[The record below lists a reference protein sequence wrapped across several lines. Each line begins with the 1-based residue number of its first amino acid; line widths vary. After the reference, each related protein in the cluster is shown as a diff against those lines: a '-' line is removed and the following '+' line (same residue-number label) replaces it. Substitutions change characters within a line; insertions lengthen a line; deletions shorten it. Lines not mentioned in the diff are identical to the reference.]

1 MPPAGLSARG
11 LSTLMDHGQP
21 DARHRSERFLLYSEN
36 GSSHPH
42 SPNTANSSP
51 RYQYSRTNS
60 HTTSYGS
67 IYGRTSSNNMSDSSV
82 SDTHSGGTARTVS
95 QQTSPSHGTHSSSQ
109 SRQDNSIIIFT
120 ALFDYVAQGED
131 ELSLQRGETV
141 EVLSKDAKISGDE
154 GWWTGKIRGKV
165 GIFPANFVAEAESID
180 RVSSVIDKVQPIEID
195 FEELQLEE
203 VIGVGGFGK
212 VYRGFWKK
220 REVAVKAARQDA
232 GEEPS
237 ATLENVRQE
246 AKLFW
251 LLKHENIVQLEG
263 VCLKMPNM
271 CLVMEYAR
279 GGSLNRVLSGRKI
292 RPDVLVDW
300 AIQIARGMDY
310 LHNKAPISLIHR
322 DLKSSNVLLSEPIEN
337 DDFQYKTLKITDFG
351 LAREV
356 YKTTRMSAAGTYA
369 WMAPEVIKKS
379 TFSKASD
386 VWSYG
391 VLLWELLTGETPYKG
406 IDALAVAYGVAVN
419 KLTLPIPSTCP
430 QPWSLLM
437 EACWASDSH
446 ARPGFTDILIAL
458 DEVRSAFAATPHE
471 SFHTMQEDWRQE
483 IEQVLHGLRMKEKE
497 LRCREEELTKAQVQ
511 QRQHEE
517 NLRQREQELAAREI
531 AILERELTVMIIQ
544 QQNTPTPNK
553 RRGKFKKS
561 RLKLNKKEPGSN
573 ISAPSDFRH
582 TITVQDTALDRGK
595 VRNPSRPNSPPGSP
609 SIPRLRA
616 IALPA
621 DGVKGKT
628 WGPSTLHQ
636 RERGAIITQPPN
648 PASPGGKRW
657 SRSAPDLEKTPLR
670 TALLASAHRSPLLQE
685 IGNPTTKKLYS
696 SANNLIDNQPGCSSY
711 NDMPQNSL
719 DIVLGAYCAPCNIG
733 EDFVI
738 LDNDIYESVVVHNKN
753 PPNNLKAHFSEE
765 PSIINDDYPK
775 TVGHRAAAT
784 VSKATSPKCQKL
796 PEWEPSY
803 STNFVQNVAS
813 TLVGTAKR
821 VKSKKRDRS
830 KSKESKRRDSS
841 ESRLASLAD
850 FFRSPS
856 GSRKSSLNSPRSG
869 ERKNSVTIKIND
881 YDGLESSPENSIG
894 GKTQQSQHKSRLS
907 KSPLRVLNKM
917 KTWGSRDA
925 LDDKTA
931 TVKVEYSV
939 LENVISIPQ
948 LSHRDS
954 SEQILANVSVSVPRF
969 LAANS
974 REGIDFESL
983 ESELCNFD
991 SEHSNDSSRSK
1002 SSLGPYHETT
1012 GSRHK
1017 RSPIAFEL
1025 DASPAKPVAAAYR
1038 LDHGIEM
1045 NSFLHHKSRSNE
1057 YLRSCDGD
1065 SVAQTSPGGLQEGNN
1080 RQSPRANYSPKR
1092 SLPASPPDHASLC
1105 RPTSEDADVVSKNF
1119 AGEQFSKK
1127 GLSEES
1133 IYHTHYTA
1141 LSPDLSTDWITSE
1154 YPLKPGLTGPYIMP
1168 MPVPMPTLYNGETK
1182 KPKLSIV
1189 ELVLY
1194 NIAAMLAGV
1203 ATGYDVRMS
1212 NISPIH
1218 PRLYPRLGEC
1228 DEDPPRWWFQADT
1241 GSNRN
1246 SYLGA
1251 DYEFSSSSGYPHNTY
1266 HGRAH
1271 HYRPFL
1277 SNMGGIA
1284 PGLPSTAMPDKPLR
1298 FTDSPQHYTSS
1309 TTGSNA
1315 PTPSPRR
1322 KSSSSTSNE
1331 DAYDAARVDRMERV
1345 PTIYMGNVASFPDY
1359 GPPMYTVVPPEYYRP
1374 PDPYFIPTEYHD
1386 RMLECPEFPH
1396 AYDNPSSMNS
1406 PARPVSRLLPYTH
1419 HRTSSNVSNAS
1430 TSSQSNV
1437 NPTFRL
1443 EDEDDYSVLPMLYY
1457 QRPSNVI
1464 SNLATTYGAS
1474 VLNHEYGSPLLTR
1487 QNSHDSNSN
1496 SGERPSNLEVVT
1508 RLRSSL
1514 KRSSYNPYNSPS
1526 KSVSKNNSGSG
1537 TPTNPT
1543 PPDSLTSEDSSYVS
1557 AKDSQISRV
1566 RFSPVTFD
1574 RDGVSGR
1581 DIHRETLLDIPVHG
1595 QSQDI
1600 TVPLQANRRL
1610 NRSRKPSISE
1620 LEREFLS

>member
-21 DARHRSERFLLYSEN
+21 DARHRSERFLLYPEN

-51 RYQYSRTNS
+51 RYQHNSRTNN
-60 HTTSYGS
+60 HTTSYGY
-67 IYGRTSSNNMSDSSV
+67 IYGRTSNNNMSDSSV

-109 SRQDNSIIIFT
+109 SRQDNSTIIFT

-165 GIFPANFVAEAESID
+165 GIFPANFVAESESID
-180 RVSSVIDKVQPIEID
+180 QVSSVIDKVQPIEID

-237 ATLENVRQE
+237 VTLENVRQE

-292 RPDVLVDW
+292 RPNVLVDW

-430 QPWSLLM
+430 QPWRVLM
-437 EACWASDSH
+437 EECWASDSH
-446 ARPGFTDILIAL
+446 ARPGFANILIAL
-458 DEVRSAFAATPHE
+458 DEVCNAFAATPHE
-471 SFHTMQEDWRQE
+471 SFHTMQEDWRLE
-483 IEQVLHGLRMKEKE
+483 IEEVLHGLRMKEKE

-517 NLRQREQELAAREI
+517 NLRMREQELAAREI
-531 AILERELTVMIIQ
+531 DLLERELTVMIIQ
-544 QQNTPTPNK
+544 HTQSTTPTPNK

-561 RLKLNKKEPGSN
+561 RLRLNKKEPGSN

-582 TITVQDTALDRGK
+582 TITVQHTALDRGK

-670 TALLASAHRSPLLQE
+670 TALLANAHRSPLLQE
-685 IGNPTTKKLYS
+685 I
-696 SANNLIDNQPGCSSY
+696 
-711 NDMPQNSL
+711 
-719 DIVLGAYCAPCNIG
+719 
-733 EDFVI
+733 
-738 LDNDIYESVVVHNKN
+738 
-753 PPNNLKAHFSEE
+753 
-765 PSIINDDYPK
+765 
-775 TVGHRAAAT
+775 
-784 VSKATSPKCQKL
+784 
-796 PEWEPSY
+796 
-803 STNFVQNVAS
+803 
-813 TLVGTAKR
+813 
-821 VKSKKRDRS
+821 
-830 KSKESKRRDSS
+830 
-841 ESRLASLAD
+841 
-850 FFRSPS
+850 
-856 GSRKSSLNSPRSG
+856 
-869 ERKNSVTIKIND
+869 
-881 YDGLESSPENSIG
+881 
-894 GKTQQSQHKSRLS
+894 
-907 KSPLRVLNKM
+907 
-917 KTWGSRDA
+917 
-925 LDDKTA
+925 
-931 TVKVEYSV
+931 
-939 LENVISIPQ
+939 
-948 LSHRDS
+948 
-954 SEQILANVSVSVPRF
+954 
-969 LAANS
+969 
-974 REGIDFESL
+974 
-983 ESELCNFD
+983 
-991 SEHSNDSSRSK
+991 
-1002 SSLGPYHETT
+1002 
-1012 GSRHK
+1012 
-1017 RSPIAFEL
+1017 
-1025 DASPAKPVAAAYR
+1025 
-1038 LDHGIEM
+1038 
-1045 NSFLHHKSRSNE
+1045 
-1057 YLRSCDGD
+1057 
-1065 SVAQTSPGGLQEGNN
+1065 
-1080 RQSPRANYSPKR
+1080 
-1092 SLPASPPDHASLC
+1092 
-1105 RPTSEDADVVSKNF
+1105 
-1119 AGEQFSKK
+1119 

-1133 IYHTHYTA
+1133 IYHTHYTVP
-1141 LSPDLSTDWITSE
+1141 PDLSTDWITSDH
-1154 YPLKPGLTGPYIMP
+1154 PLKPGLTGPYIMP
-1168 MPVPMPTLYNGETK
+1168 MPVPMPTLYNGEAK
-1182 KPKLSIV
+1182 KSRPSIV

-1194 NIAAMLAGV
+1194 DIAAMLAGV
-1203 ATGYDVRMS
+1203 AAGYDVRMS
-1212 NISPIH
+1212 NVSPIH
-1218 PRLYPRLGEC
+1218 PRLYPRLGGEC
-1228 DEDPPRWWFQADT
+1228 DGEDQSKWWFMADS

-1251 DYEFSSSSGYPHNTY
+1251 DYEFSSSSGYLHNTY

-1284 PGLPSTAMPDKPLR
+1284 PGLPSSAMPADKPLR

-1309 TTGSNA
+1309 ITGSNA

-1322 KSSSSTSNE
+1322 KSSGSTSNE
-1331 DAYDAARVDRMERV
+1331 EAYSHDAARSDPRMERM
-1345 PTIYMGNVASFPDY
+1345 PTIYMGNVAPFPDY
-1359 GPPMYTVVPPEYYRP
+1359 GPPVYSVVPPDYYRSSE
-1374 PDPYFIPTEYHD
+1374 PYFASTEYHD
-1386 RMLECPEFPH
+1386 RMLECSEFPH

-1406 PARPVSRLLPYTH
+1406 LARPVSSRLLPYTH

-1443 EDEDDYSVLPMLYY
+1443 EDEDDYGVYSPASYY

-1464 SNLATTYGAS
+1464 SSLVSTYGS
-1474 VLNHEYGSPLLTR
+1474 SILNHEYGSPLLTR
-1487 QNSHDSNSN
+1487 QNSHSDSNSN

-1514 KRSSYNPYNSPS
+1514 KRSSYSSNPYSSPS

-1557 AKDSQISRV
+1557 AKDSQISISRV

-1574 RDGVSGR
+1574 RDVASAR
-1581 DIHRETLLDIPVHG
+1581 DIHVRDTLLDIPVHG
-1595 QSQDI
+1595 QSQDV

>member
-51 RYQYSRTNS
+51 RYQYNSRTNS
-60 HTTSYGS
+60 HTSYGS

-82 SDTHSGGTARTVS
+82 SDTHSGGTARTIS

-109 SRQDNSIIIFT
+109 SRQDNSITIFT

-141 EVLSKDAKISGDE
+141 EVLSKDTKISGDD

-237 ATLENVRQE
+237 ATLENVQQE

-446 ARPGFTDILIAL
+446 ARPGFTDILNAL

-471 SFHTMQEDWRQE
+471 SFHTMQEDWRLE
-483 IEQVLHGLRMKEKE
+483 IEQVLHGLRMKEKACRSLEEE

-685 IGNPTTKKLYS
+685 IG
-696 SANNLIDNQPGCSSY
+696 
-711 NDMPQNSL
+711 
-719 DIVLGAYCAPCNIG
+719 
-733 EDFVI
+733 
-738 LDNDIYESVVVHNKN
+738 
-753 PPNNLKAHFSEE
+753 
-765 PSIINDDYPK
+765 
-775 TVGHRAAAT
+775 
-784 VSKATSPKCQKL
+784 
-796 PEWEPSY
+796 
-803 STNFVQNVAS
+803 
-813 TLVGTAKR
+813 
-821 VKSKKRDRS
+821 
-830 KSKESKRRDSS
+830 
-841 ESRLASLAD
+841 
-850 FFRSPS
+850 
-856 GSRKSSLNSPRSG
+856 
-869 ERKNSVTIKIND
+869 
-881 YDGLESSPENSIG
+881 
-894 GKTQQSQHKSRLS
+894 
-907 KSPLRVLNKM
+907 
-917 KTWGSRDA
+917 
-925 LDDKTA
+925 
-931 TVKVEYSV
+931 
-939 LENVISIPQ
+939 
-948 LSHRDS
+948 
-954 SEQILANVSVSVPRF
+954 
-969 LAANS
+969 
-974 REGIDFESL
+974 
-983 ESELCNFD
+983 
-991 SEHSNDSSRSK
+991 
-1002 SSLGPYHETT
+1002 
-1012 GSRHK
+1012 
-1017 RSPIAFEL
+1017 
-1025 DASPAKPVAAAYR
+1025 
-1038 LDHGIEM
+1038 
-1045 NSFLHHKSRSNE
+1045 
-1057 YLRSCDGD
+1057 
-1065 SVAQTSPGGLQEGNN
+1065 
-1080 RQSPRANYSPKR
+1080 
-1092 SLPASPPDHASLC
+1092 
-1105 RPTSEDADVVSKNF
+1105 
-1119 AGEQFSKK
+1119 
-1127 GLSEES
+1127 LSEES

-1141 LSPDLSTDWITSE
+1141 LPPDLSTDWITSE

-1284 PGLPSTAMPDKPLR
+1284 PGLPSAAMPDKPLR
-1298 FTDSPQHYTSS
+1298 FTDSPQHYTNS

-1322 KSSSSTSNE
+1322 KSSTSNE

-1345 PTIYMGNVASFPDY
+1345 PTIYMGNVTPFPDY

-1374 PDPYFIPTEYHD
+1374 PEPYFIPTEYHD

-1443 EDEDDYSVLPMLYY
+1443 EDEDDYNVYSPMLYY

-1574 RDGVSGR
+1574 RDGMSAR
-1581 DIHRETLLDIPVHG
+1581 DVHRETLLDIPVHG

-1600 TVPLQANRRL
+1600 TIPLQANRRL

>member
-51 RYQYSRTNS
+51 RYQYNSRTNS

-109 SRQDNSIIIFT
+109 SRQDYSTIIFT

-232 GEEPS
+232 DEEPS

-337 DDFQYKTLKITDFG
+337 DFQYKTLKITDFG

-437 EACWASDSH
+437 KACWASDSH
-446 ARPGFTDILIAL
+446 ARPGFMDILIAL

-685 IGNPTTKKLYS
+685 I
-696 SANNLIDNQPGCSSY
+696 D
-711 NDMPQNSL
+711 
-719 DIVLGAYCAPCNIG
+719 
-733 EDFVI
+733 
-738 LDNDIYESVVVHNKN
+738 
-753 PPNNLKAHFSEE
+753 
-765 PSIINDDYPK
+765 
-775 TVGHRAAAT
+775 
-784 VSKATSPKCQKL
+784 
-796 PEWEPSY
+796 
-803 STNFVQNVAS
+803 
-813 TLVGTAKR
+813 
-821 VKSKKRDRS
+821 
-830 KSKESKRRDSS
+830 
-841 ESRLASLAD
+841 
-850 FFRSPS
+850 
-856 GSRKSSLNSPRSG
+856 
-869 ERKNSVTIKIND
+869 
-881 YDGLESSPENSIG
+881 
-894 GKTQQSQHKSRLS
+894 
-907 KSPLRVLNKM
+907 
-917 KTWGSRDA
+917 
-925 LDDKTA
+925 
-931 TVKVEYSV
+931 
-939 LENVISIPQ
+939 
-948 LSHRDS
+948 
-954 SEQILANVSVSVPRF
+954 
-969 LAANS
+969 
-974 REGIDFESL
+974 
-983 ESELCNFD
+983 
-991 SEHSNDSSRSK
+991 
-1002 SSLGPYHETT
+1002 
-1012 GSRHK
+1012 
-1017 RSPIAFEL
+1017 
-1025 DASPAKPVAAAYR
+1025 
-1038 LDHGIEM
+1038 
-1045 NSFLHHKSRSNE
+1045 
-1057 YLRSCDGD
+1057 
-1065 SVAQTSPGGLQEGNN
+1065 
-1080 RQSPRANYSPKR
+1080 
-1092 SLPASPPDHASLC
+1092 
-1105 RPTSEDADVVSKNF
+1105 
-1119 AGEQFSKK
+1119 
-1127 GLSEES
+1127 
-1133 IYHTHYTA
+1133 YTA
-1141 LSPDLSTDWITSE
+1141 LPPDLPTDWITSE

-1182 KPKLSIV
+1182 KSKLSIV

-1218 PRLYPRLGEC
+1218 PRLYPRMGEC

-1345 PTIYMGNVASFPDY
+1345 PTIYMGNVAPFPDY

-1374 PDPYFIPTEYHD
+1374 PEPYFIPTEYHD

-1581 DIHRETLLDIPVHG
+1581 DVHRETLLDIPVHG

-1620 LEREFLS
+1620 LDREFLS

>member
-21 DARHRSERFLLYSEN
+21 DARHRSERFLLYPEN
-36 GSSHPH
+36 GSSYPH

-51 RYQYSRTNS
+51 RYQQNSRSNS
-60 HTTSYGS
+60 QTPTSYGY
-67 IYGRTSSNNMSDSSV
+67 IYGHMSSNNMSDSSV

-109 SRQDNSIIIFT
+109 SRQENSTTIFT

-180 RVSSVIDKVQPIEID
+180 RVSSVIDKVQPVEID

-237 ATLENVRQE
+237 VTLENVRQE

-263 VCLKMPNM
+263 VCIKMPNM

-430 QPWSLLM
+430 QPWRVLM
-437 EACWASDSH
+437 EECWASDSH
-446 ARPGFTDILIAL
+446 ARPGFADILVAL
-458 DEVRSAFAATPHE
+458 DEVHNAFAATPHE
-471 SFHTMQEDWRQE
+471 SFHTMQEDWRLE
-483 IEQVLHGLRMKEKE
+483 IEQVLHGLRMKEKACRSLEEE

-517 NLRQREQELAAREI
+517 CLRQREQELAAREI
-531 AILERELTVMIIQ
+531 DLLERELTVMIIQ

-582 TITVQDTALDRGK
+582 TITVQHTALDRGK

-616 IALPA
+616 IAYYTTLP
-621 DGVKGKT
+621 
-628 WGPSTLHQ
+628 
-636 RERGAIITQPPN
+636 
-648 PASPGGKRW
+648 
-657 SRSAPDLEKTPLR
+657 
-670 TALLASAHRSPLLQE
+670 
-685 IGNPTTKKLYS
+685 
-696 SANNLIDNQPGCSSY
+696 
-711 NDMPQNSL
+711 
-719 DIVLGAYCAPCNIG
+719 
-733 EDFVI
+733 
-738 LDNDIYESVVVHNKN
+738 
-753 PPNNLKAHFSEE
+753 
-765 PSIINDDYPK
+765 
-775 TVGHRAAAT
+775 
-784 VSKATSPKCQKL
+784 
-796 PEWEPSY
+796 
-803 STNFVQNVAS
+803 
-813 TLVGTAKR
+813 
-821 VKSKKRDRS
+821 
-830 KSKESKRRDSS
+830 
-841 ESRLASLAD
+841 
-850 FFRSPS
+850 
-856 GSRKSSLNSPRSG
+856 
-869 ERKNSVTIKIND
+869 
-881 YDGLESSPENSIG
+881 
-894 GKTQQSQHKSRLS
+894 
-907 KSPLRVLNKM
+907 
-917 KTWGSRDA
+917 
-925 LDDKTA
+925 
-931 TVKVEYSV
+931 
-939 LENVISIPQ
+939 
-948 LSHRDS
+948 
-954 SEQILANVSVSVPRF
+954 
-969 LAANS
+969 
-974 REGIDFESL
+974 
-983 ESELCNFD
+983 
-991 SEHSNDSSRSK
+991 
-1002 SSLGPYHETT
+1002 
-1012 GSRHK
+1012 
-1017 RSPIAFEL
+1017 
-1025 DASPAKPVAAAYR
+1025 
-1038 LDHGIEM
+1038 
-1045 NSFLHHKSRSNE
+1045 
-1057 YLRSCDGD
+1057 
-1065 SVAQTSPGGLQEGNN
+1065 
-1080 RQSPRANYSPKR
+1080 
-1092 SLPASPPDHASLC
+1092 
-1105 RPTSEDADVVSKNF
+1105 
-1119 AGEQFSKK
+1119 
-1127 GLSEES
+1127 
-1133 IYHTHYTA
+1133 
-1141 LSPDLSTDWITSE
+1141 PDLSTDWVTPD
-1154 YPLKPGLTGPYIMP
+1154 YPVKPGLTGPYIMP
-1168 MPVPMPTLYNGETK
+1168 MPIPMPTLYNGEMK
-1182 KPKLSIV
+1182 KPKLSII
-1189 ELVLY
+1189 ELALY

-1218 PRLYPRLGEC
+1218 PRLYPRQGEC
-1228 DEDPPRWWFQADT
+1228 DDEQQPRWWFQADT
-1241 GSNRN
+1241 GSNRS

-1277 SNMGGIA
+1277 SSMGGIA
-1284 PGLPSTAMPDKPLR
+1284 PGLPNAAIPDKPLR

-1331 DAYDAARVDRMERV
+1331 DTYSHDAARVDRMERM
-1345 PTIYMGNVASFPDY
+1345 PTIYMGNVTPFPDY
-1359 GPPMYTVVPPEYYRP
+1359 GPPVYTVVSSEYYRP
-1374 PDPYFIPTEYHD
+1374 PPDPAYFVPTEYHD

-1430 TSSQSNV
+1430 TSSQSNI

-1443 EDEDDYSVLPMLYY
+1443 EDEDDYGVYSPYY

-1464 SNLATTYGAS
+1464 SSLASTYGS
-1474 VLNHEYGSPLLTR
+1474 NILGHEYNSPLLTR

-1514 KRSSYNPYNSPS
+1514 KRSSYNPYSSPS

-1557 AKDSQISRV
+1557 AKDSQISISRV

-1574 RDGVSGR
+1574 RDSVSAR
-1581 DIHRETLLDIPVHG
+1581 EHRETLLDIPVHG
-1595 QSQDI
+1595 QNQDA

>member
-51 RYQYSRTNS
+51 RYQYNSRTNS

-109 SRQDNSIIIFT
+109 SRQDNSITIFT

-685 IGNPTTKKLYS
+685 IG
-696 SANNLIDNQPGCSSY
+696 
-711 NDMPQNSL
+711 
-719 DIVLGAYCAPCNIG
+719 
-733 EDFVI
+733 
-738 LDNDIYESVVVHNKN
+738 
-753 PPNNLKAHFSEE
+753 
-765 PSIINDDYPK
+765 
-775 TVGHRAAAT
+775 
-784 VSKATSPKCQKL
+784 
-796 PEWEPSY
+796 
-803 STNFVQNVAS
+803 
-813 TLVGTAKR
+813 
-821 VKSKKRDRS
+821 
-830 KSKESKRRDSS
+830 
-841 ESRLASLAD
+841 
-850 FFRSPS
+850 
-856 GSRKSSLNSPRSG
+856 
-869 ERKNSVTIKIND
+869 
-881 YDGLESSPENSIG
+881 
-894 GKTQQSQHKSRLS
+894 
-907 KSPLRVLNKM
+907 
-917 KTWGSRDA
+917 
-925 LDDKTA
+925 
-931 TVKVEYSV
+931 
-939 LENVISIPQ
+939 
-948 LSHRDS
+948 
-954 SEQILANVSVSVPRF
+954 
-969 LAANS
+969 
-974 REGIDFESL
+974 
-983 ESELCNFD
+983 
-991 SEHSNDSSRSK
+991 
-1002 SSLGPYHETT
+1002 
-1012 GSRHK
+1012 
-1017 RSPIAFEL
+1017 
-1025 DASPAKPVAAAYR
+1025 
-1038 LDHGIEM
+1038 
-1045 NSFLHHKSRSNE
+1045 
-1057 YLRSCDGD
+1057 
-1065 SVAQTSPGGLQEGNN
+1065 
-1080 RQSPRANYSPKR
+1080 
-1092 SLPASPPDHASLC
+1092 
-1105 RPTSEDADVVSKNF
+1105 
-1119 AGEQFSKK
+1119 
-1127 GLSEES
+1127 LSEES

-1141 LSPDLSTDWITSE
+1141 LPPDLSTDWITSE

-1168 MPVPMPTLYNGETK
+1168 MPVPMPTLYNGEMK

-1218 PRLYPRLGEC
+1218 PRLYPRLSEC

-1284 PGLPSTAMPDKPLR
+1284 PGLPSTAVPDKPLR

-1309 TTGSNA
+1309 TTASNA

-1331 DAYDAARVDRMERV
+1331 DAYDTTRVDRMERV
-1345 PTIYMGNVASFPDY
+1345 PTIYMGNVAPFPDY
-1359 GPPMYTVVPPEYYRP
+1359 GPPMYTVVSPEYYRP
-1374 PDPYFIPTEYHD
+1374 SEPYFIPTEYHD